1 MTYSEVLAANFESGT
16 WIMYDSKLLSL
27 ENLYPRQSVDP
38 DASMERDTWMN
49 RTKQLRRSLSGQSI
63 SITRNPRP
71 EALIL
76 LNLNGVET
84 STNAQN
90 AQVEESLLCA
100 GGVHEP
106 HP

>member
-1 MTYSEVLAANFESGT
+1 MDEPEQSNYGAACL
-16 WIMYDSKLLSL
+16 D
-27 ENLYPRQSVDP
+27 
-38 DASMERDTWMN
+38 N
-49 RTKQLRRSLSGQSI
+49 RYRS
-63 SITRNPRP
+63 P
-71 EALIL
+71 EILDQKPLIL

-106 HP
+106 DP